1 GPSSQNALR
10 WDSRR
15 VDTESTRIGCRR
27 FGELRGQIFLVRR
40 VIPNRAICA
49 NIEVRLSAREVLLAA
64 LVGEVAA
71 PDLLNA
77 VGADLAKRMLT
88 VIVDGTHR
96 HVAISEDRHERP
108 QCNAGKLRL
117 IALRNGAKVRQ
128 LIAPIVNVGVVE
140 TIDG

>member
-15 VDTESTRIGCRR
+15 ADIESARIGCRR

-77 VGADLAKRMLT
+77 VGADLSQRMLD
-88 VIVDGTHR
+88 VVVDIAHGHI
-96 HVAISEDRHERP
+96 AIGENRYE
-108 QCNAGKLRL
+108 
-117 IALRNGAKVRQ
+117 
-128 LIAPIVNVGVVE
+128 
-140 TIDG
+140 